1 MGLRVI
7 GSWGKG
13 RRIGRRIVAGLTLT
27 GLSGLIGLSGAVPGG
42 QRVGAVTVPLT
53 PGVPSISAYVGGYG
67 ADGVAITSWPSVD
80 APTALPKSRKLLD
93 VSSPTFVRSH
103 PKLPVIYV
111 TSEMGADRRNLRSV
125 TAAGVVLSVVNS
137 GGTAPVRSDVN
148 AVGDRLAVANYDGS
162 VALFA
167 LTRNGAIG
175 NRLALVSLGN
185 GSGTQGAAVTT
196 GSSGEPDGARLSH
209 PHSVTFNPS
218 GTELWVADIG
228 TDLVMRF
235 DLGPKRSTLTEA
247 ERLPM
252 TPGSGPRQVVFGSG
266 GVTYVAAEL
275 DGHIDVLAR
284 ATATATATTTRL
296 VRRVAIRPAARTA
309 ELTLH
314 PSGRW
319 LIALSR
325 GTGQCIVYLVR
336 GDTLTE
342 TSAAACGNWPRFSAF
357 DRSGSLLLV
366 AAQRGDQVL
375 EFSFDANV
383 GALTKV
389 NSVHFSKPAVVVPF
403 TGK

>member
-1 MGLRVI
+1 M
-7 GSWGKG
+7 
-13 RRIGRRIVAGLTLT
+13 
-27 GLSGLIGLSGAVPGG
+27 
-42 QRVGAVTVPLT
+42 
-53 PGVPSISAYVGGYG
+53 PSISAYVGGYG
-67 ADGVAITSWPSVD
+67 ADGVAITSWPSVH
-80 APTALPKSRKLLD
+80 APTVLPKSRKLLD

-235 DLGPKRSTLTEA
+235 DLGPEA
-247 ERLPM
+247 FDSR
-252 TPGSGPRQVVFGSG
+252 GSGTVAHDPRFGA
-266 GVTYVAAEL
+266 V
-275 DGHIDVLAR
+275 
-284 ATATATATTTRL
+284 
-296 VRRVAIRPAARTA
+296 
-309 ELTLH
+309 
-314 PSGRW
+314 SGRFR
-319 LIALSR
+319 LGRGYVCRGQNSTVISMFLLGRRRRRGSSDALLSTCGPHRRTDAAPLRSMADCVESWHGPVHRVSR
-325 GTGQCIVYLVR
+325 AR
-336 GDTLTE
+336 
-342 TSAAACGNWPRFSAF
+342 
-357 DRSGSLLLV
+357 
-366 AAQRGDQVL
+366 
-375 EFSFDANV
+375 
-383 GALTKV
+383 
-389 NSVHFSKPAVVVPF
+389 
-403 TGK
+403 